1 LRLIATQ
8 ILAEKQ
14 HSNWLR
20 RVPEVFM
27 KSRAAKFV
35 AAIIASILYSASAFA
50 APDDAEPAEPRADT
64 CLTSPRDYTPPG
76 TRWRYRMDR
85 DTGRRCWFLKDD
97 EKPTAKAAEQKTAEQ
112 SAAADEE
119 PAPAPTSRKK
129 AAATRSL
136 SDARAELSQARAESA
151 KSSAARSA
159 ADPAAAALVAESS
172 QPSPA
177 KSVNMLAPNTAA
189 RWPAA
194 TSTTAQTNPQANPA
208 ASPPAPTAAPAEPN
222 ADARQATTPP
232 AKPQIMP
239 RAVPPMPASEKP
251 MSTPMLI
258 TIIAGGLSVFG
269 VLMSLFFAWLAQ
281 RRAERSP
288 HPSMPPLEMARRP
301 GDAYRQR
308 KRLRAQKT
316 GRRAA

>member
-1 LRLIATQ
+1 
-8 ILAEKQ
+8 
-14 HSNWLR
+14 
-20 RVPEVFM
+20 
-27 KSRAAKFV
+27 V

-85 DTGRRCWFLKDD
+85 ETGRRCWFLKDD
-97 EKPTAKAAEQKTAEQ
+97 EKPTAKAAEQKTAEPN
-112 SAAADEE
+112 AAADEE
-119 PAPAPTSRKK
+119 PAPAPTPRKK
-129 AAATRSL
+129 AAATRSI
-136 SDARAELSQARAESA
+136 SDARAELSQSHAEPAKPSA
-151 KSSAARSA
+151 TRSA
-159 ADPAAAALVAESS
+159 AEPAAAALVAESS
-172 QPSPA
+172 QPSA
-177 KSVNMLAPNTAA
+177 ARSVNMLAPNTAA

-194 TSTTAQTNPQANPA
+194 TSTTAQTNPQANTA
-208 ASPPAPTAAPAEPN
+208 ANPPAPAAAPTEQN
-222 ADARQATTPP
+222 ADARQAPATTPP
-232 AKPQIMP
+232 AKPQVMP

-269 VLMSLFFAWLAQ
+269 VLMSLLFAWLAQ

>member
-1 LRLIATQ
+1 
-8 ILAEKQ
+8 
-14 HSNWLR
+14 
-20 RVPEVFM
+20 M

-35 AAIIASILYSASAFA
+35 AAIVASILYSASAFA

-76 TRWRYRMDR
+76 TRWRYRLDR
-85 DTGRRCWFLKDD
+85 DTGSRCWFLKDE
-97 EKPTAKAAEQKTAEQ
+97 EKRAGKVAEPTAAAE
-112 SAAADEE
+112 EE
-119 PAPAPTSRKK
+119 PAPAPRKK
-129 AAATRSL
+129 AVATRTL
-136 SDARAELSQARAESA
+136 SDARAELSQTSVEQA
-151 KSSAARSA
+151 KPLAVRSA
-159 ADPAAAALVAESS
+159 ADPAAAGLVAENG
-172 QPSPA
+172 QPSTA
-177 KSVNMLAPNTAA
+177 KSVNLLAPNTAA

-208 ASPPAPTAAPAEPN
+208 ANPPAPTASAAEPN
-222 ADARQATTPP
+222 ADARQAPATTPP
-232 AKPQIMP
+232 AKPQVMP
-239 RAVPPMPASEKP
+239 RAVPPMPAYEKP

-269 VLMSLFFAWLAQ
+269 VLMSLFFAWLSSRKAQ
-281 RRAERSP
+281 RSP
-288 HPSMPPLEMARRP
+288 HPSMPPLEMSRRP

>member
-1 LRLIATQ
+1 
-8 ILAEKQ
+8 
-14 HSNWLR
+14 
-20 RVPEVFM
+20 M
-27 KSRAAKFV
+27 KTRAAKFV

-76 TRWRYRMDR
+76 TRWRYRLDR
-85 DTGRRCWFLKDD
+85 DSGRRCWFLKDE
-97 EKPTAKAAEQKTAEQ
+97 EKPTAKASEQKTAEQ
-112 SAAADEE
+112 NAAADEE
-119 PAPAPTSRKK
+119 PAAAPPRKK
-129 AAATRSL
+129 TAATRAL
-136 SDARAELSQARAESA
+136 SEARAELSQAPAEPA
-151 KSSAARSA
+151 KPAAVRRA
-159 ADPAAAALVAESS
+159 ADPAAAALVAESG
-172 QPSPA
+172 QPSA
-177 KSVNMLAPNTAA
+177 ARSVNMLAPNTAA

-208 ASPPAPTAAPAEPN
+208 ANPPAPAAPAAEPN
-222 ADARQATTPP
+222 ADARPATTPP
-232 AKPQIMP
+232 AKPQVMP

-269 VLMSLFFAWLAQ
+269 VLMSLFFAWLASRKAQ
-281 RRAERSP
+281 RSP
-288 HPSMPPLEMARRP
+288 HPSMPPLEMSRRP

>member
-1 LRLIATQ
+1 
-8 ILAEKQ
+8 
-14 HSNWLR
+14 
-20 RVPEVFM
+20 M

-85 DTGRRCWFLKDD
+85 ETGRRCWFLKDD

-112 SAAADEE
+112 NAAADEE
-119 PAPAPTSRKK
+119 PAPAPTPRKK
-129 AAATRSL
+129 AAATRSI
-136 SDARAELSQARAESA
+136 SDARAEFSQAHAEPA
-151 KSSAARSA
+151 KPSAARSA

-172 QPSPA
+172 QPSA
-177 KSVNMLAPNTAA
+177 ARSVNMLAPNTAA

-194 TSTTAQTNPQANPA
+194 TSTTAQTNPQANTA
-208 ASPPAPTAAPAEPN
+208 ANPPAPAAAPTEQN
-222 ADARQATTPP
+222 ADARQAPATTPP
-232 AKPQIMP
+232 AKPQVMP

-269 VLMSLFFAWLAQ
+269 VLMSLLFAWLAQ